1 MSQATQRQ
9 SLMTDDGRWL
19 VARPWT
25 HRKSKS
31 AISIAFFF
39 LAPWDP
45 SQFHAFDFPKISFRR
60 KIIFLFVGP
69 SEVRGELVK
78 LQQVKQ
84 KCGLV
89 FSLG

>member
-1 MSQATQRQ
+1 MAGGQTLDAPKIQIGHFDR
-9 SLMTDDGRWL
+9 
-19 VARPWT
+19 V
-25 HRKSKS
+25 
-31 AISIAFFF
+31 FFF
-39 LAPWDP
+39 
-45 SQFHAFDFPKISFRR
+45 SSVGSFSVSCIRFSKDFCRR